1 MKKIRVGVVF
11 GGQSGEHEVSL
22 VSAQSVMR
30 SLDPERYDV
39 VPIGI
44 TRDGSW
50 IAGSDPMAALE
61 DSARS
66 AGRLLSPGQ
75 VAEDDSI
82 VSAAASR
89 TLRAVDA
96 RYAASAL
103 QRLTRGADVVFPVL
117 HGPYGEDGT
126 IQGLLEMAG
135 IPYVGAGVLGS
146 ALGMD
151 KIAQKTVLRAA
162 GIPVVN
168 WVGAT
173 RRQWASDSNALLD
186 KIERELGYP
195 CFTKPANLGSSVG
208 ISKARDRRELCT
220 GLDAAAALDRRILVE
235 QAAPDCR
242 EIECSVLGNDDPIAS
257 VPGEIR
263 PRREFYDYAAKYVST
278 DTDLIIPAE
287 LTPEQTARIRDLAVR
302 AFLAI
307 DCAGMARADFFLGR
321 SADYVYVNELNT
333 IPGFTAISMYP
344 KLWQAS
350 GLTYAQLLDRLIA
363 LALERHSRRNP
374 VS

>member
-30 SLDPERYDV
+30 ALDPARYDV
-39 VPIGI
+39 VPVGI
-44 TRDGSW
+44 TRAGDW
-50 IAGSDPMAALE
+50 IGGTDPMAVLQDTAK
-61 DSARS
+61 A

-75 VAEDDSI
+75 NSETTGNQTPPSQQA
-82 VSAAASR
+82 
-89 TLRAVDA
+89 LRVVDA
-96 RYAASAL
+96 RSSATAL
-103 QRLTRGADVVFPVL
+103 QRLTRGVDVVFPVL
-117 HGPYGEDGT
+117 HGPFGEDGT

-135 IPYVGAGVLGS
+135 VPYVGAGVLGS

-151 KIAQKTVLRAA
+151 KITQKTVLRAA
-162 GIPVVN
+162 GLPVVN
-168 WVGAT
+168 WVASS
-173 RRQWASDSNALLD
+173 RREWRANPEGVLNAV
-186 KIERELGYP
+186 EAELGYP
-195 CFTKPANLGSSVG
+195 CFSKPANLGSSVG
-208 ISKARDRRELCT
+208 ICKAHNREDLRG
-220 GLDAAAALDRRILVE
+220 GLDEAAAHDRRILIE

-242 EIECSVLGNDDPIAS
+242 EIECSVLGNEEPVAS

-263 PRREFYDYAAKYVST
+263 PRREFYDYMAKYVSS

-287 LTPEQTARIRDLAVR
+287 LMADQANRIRQYAVR

-307 DCAGMARADFFLGR
+307 DCAGMARVDFFVGR
-321 SADYVYVNELNT
+321 SADYIYVNELNT

-350 GLTYAQLLDRLIA
+350 GLSYTQLLDRLIA
-363 LALERHSRRNP
+363 LALDRHSERQQQI
-374 VS
+374 

>member
-1 MKKIRVGVVF
+1 VKKIRVGVVF

-30 SLDPERYDV
+30 SLDPARYEV

-44 TRDGSW
+44 TRGGAW
-50 IAGSDPMAALE
+50 IGGADPMAALQ
-61 DSARS
+61 DSARQ
-66 AGRLLSPGQ
+66 AGRLLTPGQ
-75 VAEDDSI
+75 TAEN
-82 VSAAASR
+82 AADPVPADHQA
-89 TLRAVDA
+89 LKVVDA
-96 RYAASAL
+96 RTSATAL
-103 QRLTRGADVVFPVL
+103 QRLTRGVDVVFPVL
-117 HGPYGEDGT
+117 HGPFGEDGT

-135 IPYVGAGVLGS
+135 VPYVGAGVLGS

-151 KIAQKTVLRAA
+151 KIAQKTLLRAS

-168 WVGAT
+168 WVAST
-173 RRQWASDSNALLD
+173 RREWAADPEGILNRVEA
-186 KIERELGYP
+186 ELGYP
-195 CFTKPANLGSSVG
+195 CFSKPANLGSSVG
-208 ISKARDRRELCT
+208 ICKARDRDELRR
-220 GLDAAAALDRRILVE
+220 GMEEAAGHDRRILVE

-242 EIECSVLGNDDPIAS
+242 EIECSVLGNDEPVAS

-263 PRREFYDYAAKYVST
+263 PHREFYDYTAKYVSS
-278 DTDLIIPAE
+278 DTDLIIPAV
-287 LTPEQTARIRDLAVR
+287 LTPDQTNLIRELAVR

-307 DCAGMARADFFLGR
+307 DCAGMARADFFVGR

-350 GLTYAQLLDRLIA
+350 GLSYPQLLDRLIS
-363 LALERHSRRNP
+363 LAMERHSRDSRQ
-374 VS
+374 V